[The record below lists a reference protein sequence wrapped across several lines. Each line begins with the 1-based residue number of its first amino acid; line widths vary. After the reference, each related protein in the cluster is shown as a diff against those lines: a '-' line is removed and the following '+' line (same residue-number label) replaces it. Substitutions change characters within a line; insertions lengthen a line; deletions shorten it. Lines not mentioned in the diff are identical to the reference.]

1 MWTLGGKSKRF
12 NGVSGIDSRRNKRR
26 TPPGS
31 ASMDRISESMLG
43 IPRIPWD

>member
-1 MWTLGGKSKRF
+1 MQTNVIGFIERKSF
-12 NGVSGIDSRRNKRR
+12 GVSRRNKRR

-43 IPRIPWD
+43 IPRIP